1 MTPNAPPTRSPA
13 PAFPPA
19 VVLGER
25 WYAEYGTRI
34 YRYLRYH
41 VASADEA
48 EELAA
53 ETFLRAVRAAG
64 AFDPDRGSA
73 KAWLFRIAQNVLR
86 DARRRERRRIAVPIE
101 ALRDLVSDAPSPEER
116 LLHQEEVRGLL
127 TAMADLAER
136 DREVVSLRYGSE
148 LEYAEIAAIL
158 GIREA
163 AVRTR
168 LWRALGR
175 LRESLAP

>member
-1 MTPNAPPTRSPA
+1 MTPKASATHKSAPTAA
-13 PAFPPA
+13 P
-19 VVLGER
+19 GER
-25 WYAEYGTRI
+25 WYAEFGTRI

-48 EELAA
+48 EELTA

-64 AFDPDRGSA
+64 GFDPGRGSP

-158 GIREA
+158 GIRET

>member
-1 MTPNAPPTRSPA
+1 MSPTPATALPPA
-13 PAFPPA
+13 PALAPA
-19 VVLGER
+19 APGEQ
-25 WYAEYGTRI
+25 WYAEFGTRI

-48 EELAA
+48 DELTA
-53 ETFLRAVRAAG
+53 ETFLRAVRAA
-64 AFDPDRGSA
+64 ASFDPARGNA

-86 DARRRERRRIAVPIE
+86 DARRRERRRGSVSIE
-101 ALRDLVSDAPSPEER
+101 AFRDLVSDAPSPEER
-116 LLHQEEVRGLL
+116 LLHEEEVRRLL
-127 TAMADLAER
+127 AAMDELSER
-136 DREVVSLRYGSE
+136 DREVVSLRYASE
-148 LEYAEIAAIL
+148 LEYAEIAGIL

-175 LRESLAP
+175 LREALAR

>member
-1 MTPNAPPTRSPA
+1 MSPTSATAHIPA
-13 PAFPPA
+13 PAGPA
-19 VVLGER
+19 RGEQ
-25 WYAEYGTRI
+25 WYAEFGTRI

-48 EELAA
+48 DELTA
-53 ETFLRAVRAAG
+53 ETFLRAVRAA
-64 AFDPDRGSA
+64 ASFDPARGNA

-86 DARRRERRRIAVPIE
+86 DARRRERRRGSVSIE
-101 ALRDLVSDAPSPEER
+101 AFRDLVSDAPSPEER
-116 LLHQEEVRGLL
+116 LLHEEEVRRLL
-127 TAMADLAER
+127 AAMDELSER
-136 DREVVSLRYGSE
+136 DREVVSLRYASE
-148 LEYAEIAAIL
+148 LEYSEIAGIL

-175 LRESLAP
+175 LREALAR

>member
-1 MTPNAPPTRSPA
+1 MSPTPGTARIPA
-13 PAFPPA
+13 PAPA
-19 VVLGER
+19 APGEQ
-25 WYAEYGTRI
+25 WYAEFGTRI

-48 EELAA
+48 DELTA
-53 ETFLRAVRAAG
+53 ETFLRAVRAA
-64 AFDPDRGSA
+64 ASFDPARGNA

-86 DARRRERRRIAVPIE
+86 DARRRERRRGSVSIE
-101 ALRDLVSDAPSPEER
+101 AFRDLVSDAPSPEER
-116 LLHQEEVRGLL
+116 LLHEEEVRRLL
-127 TAMADLAER
+127 AAMDELSER
-136 DREVVSLRYGSE
+136 DREVVSLRYASE
-148 LEYAEIAAIL
+148 LEYPEIAGIL

-175 LRESLAP
+175 LREALAR

>member
-1 MTPNAPPTRSPA
+1 MSPTPATVRTPAPRPA
-13 PAFPPA
+13 PAA
-19 VVLGER
+19 AGEQ
-25 WYAEYGTRI
+25 WYAEFGPRI

-48 EELAA
+48 DELTA
-53 ETFLRAVRAAG
+53 ETFLRAVRAA
-64 AFDPDRGSA
+64 ASFDPSRGHA

-86 DARRRERRRIAVPIE
+86 DSRRRERRRGSVPIE
-101 ALRDLVSDAPSPEER
+101 SFRDLVSEAPSAEER
-116 LLHQEEVRGLL
+116 LLHEEEVRRLL
-127 TAMADLAER
+127 AAMDELPER
-136 DREVVSLRYGSE
+136 DREVVSLRYASE
-148 LEYAEIAAIL
+148 LEYGEIAAIL

-175 LRESLAP
+175 LRGALTR

>member
-1 MTPNAPPTRSPA
+1 MSPTPATARIPA
-13 PAFPPA
+13 PAPA
-19 VVLGER
+19 PAAPGEQ
-25 WYAEYGTRI
+25 WYAEFGTRI

-48 EELAA
+48 DELTA
-53 ETFLRAVRAAG
+53 ETFLRAVRAA
-64 AFDPDRGSA
+64 ASFDPARGNA

-86 DARRRERRRIAVPIE
+86 DARRRERRRGSVSIE
-101 ALRDLVSDAPSPEER
+101 TFRDLVSDAPSPEER
-116 LLHQEEVRGLL
+116 LLHEEEVRRLL
-127 TAMADLAER
+127 AAMDELSER
-136 DREVVSLRYGSE
+136 DREVVSLRYASE
-148 LEYAEIAAIL
+148 LEYPEIAGIL

-175 LRESLAP
+175 LREALAR

>member
-1 MTPNAPPTRSPA
+1 MSPTPATARIPTPA
-13 PAFPPA
+13 PAPA
-19 VVLGER
+19 APGEQ
-25 WYAEYGTRI
+25 WYAEFGTRI

-48 EELAA
+48 DELTA
-53 ETFLRAVRAAG
+53 ETFLRAVRAA
-64 AFDPDRGSA
+64 ASFDPARGNA

-86 DARRRERRRIAVPIE
+86 DARRRERRRGSVSIE
-101 ALRDLVSDAPSPEER
+101 AFRDLVSDAPSPEER
-116 LLHQEEVRGLL
+116 LLHEEEVRRLL
-127 TAMADLAER
+127 AAMDELSER
-136 DREVVSLRYGSE
+136 DREVVSLRYASE
-148 LEYAEIAAIL
+148 LEYPEIAGIL

-175 LRESLAP
+175 LREALVR

>member
-1 MTPNAPPTRSPA
+1 MSPTPATALPPA
-13 PAFPPA
+13 PALAPA
-19 VVLGER
+19 APGEQ
-25 WYAEYGTRI
+25 WYAEFGTRI

-48 EELAA
+48 DELTA
-53 ETFLRAVRAAG
+53 ETFLRAVRAA
-64 AFDPDRGSA
+64 ASFDPARGNA

-86 DARRRERRRIAVPIE
+86 DARRRERRRGSVSIE
-101 ALRDLVSDAPSPEER
+101 AFRDLVSDAPSPEER
-116 LLHQEEVRGLL
+116 LLHEEEVRGLL
-127 TAMADLAER
+127 AAMDELSER
-136 DREVVSLRYGSE
+136 DREVVSLRYASE
-148 LEYAEIAAIL
+148 LEYAEIAGIL

-175 LRESLAP
+175 LREALAR

>member
-1 MTPNAPPTRSPA
+1 MTPA
-13 PAFPPA
+13 PATVRIPA
-19 VVLGER
+19 PAPAAPGEQ
-25 WYAEYGTRI
+25 WYAEFGTRI

-48 EELAA
+48 DELTA
-53 ETFLRAVRAAG
+53 ETFLRAIRAA
-64 AFDPDRGSA
+64 ASFDPARGNA

-86 DARRRERRRIAVPIE
+86 DARRRERRRGSVSIE
-101 ALRDLVSDAPSPEER
+101 AFRDLVSDAPSPEER
-116 LLHQEEVRGLL
+116 LLHEEEVRRLL
-127 TAMADLAER
+127 AAMDELSER
-136 DREVVSLRYGSE
+136 DREVVSLRYASE
-148 LEYAEIAAIL
+148 LEYSEIASIL

-175 LRESLAP
+175 LREALVR

>member
-1 MTPNAPPTRSPA
+1 MTPVPAAVPVPA
-13 PAFPPA
+13 PAPA
-19 VVLGER
+19 AAPGEQ
-25 WYAEYGTRI
+25 WYAEFGVRI

-48 EELAA
+48 DELTA
-53 ETFLRAVRAAG
+53 ETFLRAVRAA
-64 AFDPDRGSA
+64 ASFDPARGNP

-86 DARRRERRRIAVPIE
+86 DARRRERRRGSVPIE
-101 ALRDLVSDAPSPEER
+101 TFRDLVSDAPSPEER
-116 LLHQEEVRGLL
+116 LLHEEEVRRLL
-127 TAMADLAER
+127 AAMDDLSER
-136 DREVVSLRYGSE
+136 DREVVSLRYASE
-148 LEYAEIAAIL
+148 LEYPEIAAIL

-175 LRESLAP
+175 LREALNR

>member
-1 MTPNAPPTRSPA
+1 VTGTGQLPGQVAA
-13 PAFPPA
+13 AC
-19 VVLGER
+19 EQ
-25 WYAEYGTRI
+25 WHAEFGTRI

-41 VASADEA
+41 VPSADEA
-48 EELAA
+48 EELTA
-53 ETFLRAVRAAG
+53 ETFLRVVRAAG
-64 AFDPDRGSA
+64 SFDPSRGSA

-86 DARRRERRRIAVPIE
+86 DARRRARHRTAVPIE
-101 ALRDLVSDAPSPEER
+101 SLRDLVSGAPSPEER

-127 TAMADLAER
+127 EAVDGLGKR

-148 LEYAEIAAIL
+148 LDYSEIAAIL

-168 LWRALGR
+168 LWRALGNLR
-175 LRESLAP
+175 LILRRRESC

>member
-1 MTPNAPPTRSPA
+1 MTPNLAAVRVSAPVA
-13 PAFPPA
+13 P
-19 VVLGER
+19 GEQ
-25 WYAEYGTRI
+25 WYAEFGARI

-41 VASADEA
+41 VTSADEA
-48 EELAA
+48 DELTA

-64 AFDPDRGSA
+64 SFDPARGNA

-86 DARRRERRRIAVPIE
+86 DARRRERRHGSVSIE
-101 ALRDLVSDAPSPEER
+101 TFRDLVSDAPSPEER
-116 LLHQEEVRGLL
+116 LLHDEEVRRLL
-127 TAMADLAER
+127 AAMEELPER
-136 DREVVSLRYGSE
+136 DREVVSLRYASE
-148 LEYAEIAAIL
+148 LEYAEMAAIL

-175 LRESLAP
+175 LRKALAR

>member
-1 MTPNAPPTRSPA
+1 MTPTPATVRIPA
-13 PAFPPA
+13 PAAP
-19 VVLGER
+19 GEQ
-25 WYAEYGTRI
+25 WYAEFGMRI

-48 EELAA
+48 DELTA
-53 ETFLRAVRAAG
+53 ETFLRAVRAATS
-64 AFDPDRGSA
+64 FDPARGNA

-86 DARRRERRRIAVPIE
+86 DARRRERRRGSVSIE
-101 ALRDLVSDAPSPEER
+101 AFRDLVSDAPSPEER
-116 LLHQEEVRGLL
+116 LLHEEEVRRLL
-127 TAMADLAER
+127 AAMDELSER
-136 DREVVSLRYGSE
+136 DREVVSLRYASE
-148 LEYAEIAAIL
+148 LEYPEIAGIL

-175 LRESLAP
+175 LREVLAR

>member
-1 MTPNAPPTRSPA
+1 MSPTPATARIPTPA
-13 PAFPPA
+13 PAAP
-19 VVLGER
+19 GEQ
-25 WYAEYGTRI
+25 WYAEFGTRI

-48 EELAA
+48 DELTA
-53 ETFLRAVRAAG
+53 ETFLRAVRAA
-64 AFDPDRGSA
+64 ASFDPARGNA

-86 DARRRERRRIAVPIE
+86 DARRRERRRGSVSIE
-101 ALRDLVSDAPSPEER
+101 AFRDLVSDAPSPEER
-116 LLHQEEVRGLL
+116 LLHEEEVRRLL
-127 TAMADLAER
+127 AAMDELSER
-136 DREVVSLRYGSE
+136 DREVVSLRYASE
-148 LEYAEIAAIL
+148 LEYPEIAVIL

-175 LRESLAP
+175 LREALVR

>member
-1 MTPNAPPTRSPA
+1 MSPTPATALPPA
-13 PAFPPA
+13 PALAPA
-19 VVLGER
+19 APGEQ
-25 WYAEYGTRI
+25 WYAEFGTRI

-48 EELAA
+48 DELTA
-53 ETFLRAVRAAG
+53 ETFLRAVRAA
-64 AFDPDRGSA
+64 ASFDPARGNA

-86 DARRRERRRIAVPIE
+86 DARRRERRRGSVSIE
-101 ALRDLVSDAPSPEER
+101 AFRDLVSDAPSPEER
-116 LLHQEEVRGLL
+116 LLHEEEVRRLL
-127 TAMADLAER
+127 AAINELSER

-148 LEYAEIAAIL
+148 LEYPEIAGIL

-175 LRESLAP
+175 LREVLAR

>member
-1 MTPNAPPTRSPA
+1 MTPTPATVRIPA
-13 PAFPPA
+13 PAPA
-19 VVLGER
+19 APGEQ
-25 WYAEYGTRI
+25 WYAEFGTRI

-48 EELAA
+48 DELTA
-53 ETFLRAVRAAG
+53 ETFLRAVRAA
-64 AFDPDRGSA
+64 ASFDPARGNA

-86 DARRRERRRIAVPIE
+86 DARRRERRRGSVSIE
-101 ALRDLVSDAPSPEER
+101 AFRDLVSDAPSPEER
-116 LLHQEEVRGLL
+116 LLHEEEVRRLL
-127 TAMADLAER
+127 AAMDELSER
-136 DREVVSLRYGSE
+136 DREVVSLRYASE
-148 LEYAEIAAIL
+148 LEYPEIAGIL

-175 LRESLAP
+175 LREVLAR